1 MNDKEKFK
9 IIEHS
14 TRFDSYQSSKYVQ
27 KEFGGF
33 IAPNYL
39 KNAACS
45 LSRFRHLYAMVPTK
59 RAKKAIEEGKRS
71 QDDYY
76 IPFIAFTTEKD
87 AKGFLTGID
96 SYREELKDVGE
107 YMFFLNVDRK
117 YLPPGTTSSNAYMIK
132 ADETYQIVKF
142 KNEGITVD
150 IDWDRD
156 LPGDYGTLKY
166 PILKFIIDGLM
177 DCYPE
182 GSRLIPLLHNRGYLG
197 YYVSLVSSLLSE
209 GISYTPGVGF
219 GCKFFLQPAN
229 FGLDEVR
236 KNGLAH
242 GTSLYST
249 SYSDSNSSN
258 VLQDPRVVSL
268 EYSCYLCPLPEKY
281 WGYSPSPLH
290 FAKDLV
296 GDVLS
301 EGEVDNLIPGHAYL
315 VRDVTSQNIP
325 LLTDHGYSVYLYLGE
340 LDNKQISPK
349 AKPILF
355 RPRIEAIRDKNKW
368 EPDEFNVVPTLG
380 ISYIESLGVSPI
392 SHFGSVQWANKQ
404 IDWFN
409 TIPEYKDDLD
419 HTEQKLTDKYVKFKN
434 YPAHLIPNKSERDK
448 KSTNNRR
455 RGLFIL
461 LGLVDSGIDTSKEVS
476 EGYPWETYKNDKSS
490 ESDKLWRLGLSDRS
504 VPDRYSCPGR
514 NKQGA
519 LMGFLI
525 NLVDYFSSKTVE
537 YFPCMERDIIIRSEV
552 ESRIQPTFCPIRAE
566 YSKTKTLL
574 INNKDVFPEK
584 RALRNAKESNFSA
597 SLKYLLSEEFQEEDY
612 KLLAEKFPSNS
623 HTRAIGTFEVME
635 LGLKAKNNTP
645 TTKFFNLGKL
655 FNNDLSSSELTKIV
669 QDKILEMAVVPPGYS
684 AISFTFKGAISLYF
698 DDNNIDDWFIKAIP
712 VMNFIGFLPVYSGK
726 VFTPGSQLGDIA
738 LEVLFFGHLIYLG
751 VDYSREL
758 DQLCMDMKYF
768 GWNKTKTK
776 YKIKD
781 TIINKFIR
789 DLKDSFLIENPSY
802 LTKEYMRS
810 LITER
815 KIEENL
821 NKVYKSGLVGGN

>member
-9 IIEHS
+9 LIEHS
-14 TRFDSYQSSKYVQ
+14 THFDSYQSSKYVQ

-45 LSRFRHLYAMVPTK
+45 LSRFRHLYAIVPTK
-59 RAKKAIEEGKRS
+59 QAKKAIEEGKRS

-96 SYREELKDVGE
+96 SYREELKEDIGE
-107 YMFFLNVDRK
+107 TMFFRNVDRK
-117 YLPPGTTSSNAYMIK
+117 YLPPGTTSSDAYKIR
-132 ADETYQIVKF
+132 ANETYQIVKF
-142 KNEGITVD
+142 KNEGIIVD
-150 IDWDRD
+150 IDWNREP
-156 LPGDYGTLKY
+156 LENYGTLKS
-166 PILKFIIDGLM
+166 PNLKFIIDGLM
-177 DCYPE
+177 DYYPE

-229 FGLDEVR
+229 FGLGEVNR
-236 KNGLAH
+236 NGLAY

-249 SYSDSNSSN
+249 SYSDSNSSD

-296 GDVLS
+296 GDILS

-355 RPRIEAIRDKNKW
+355 RPRIEAIRNKSTW
-368 EPDEFNVVPTLG
+368 EPDELNVVPTLG
-380 ISYIESLGVSPI
+380 ISYIESLGVNPI
-392 SHFGSVQWANKQ
+392 SYFRSVQWANMQ
-404 IDWFN
+404 LNWYN
-409 TIPEYKDDLD
+409 TLPEYEDDID
-419 HTEQKLTDKYVKFKN
+419 HTEQELPDKYVELKN
-434 YPAHLIPNKSERDK
+434 YPVCLIPNKSERDK
-448 KSTNNRR
+448 KSINNRR
-455 RGLFIL
+455 RGLFLL
-461 LGLVDSGIDTSKEVS
+461 LGLVDSGIDTSNEVP
-476 EGYPWETYKNDKSS
+476 EGDPWETYKNDESEKS
-490 ESDKLWRLGLSDRS
+490 ENLWRLRLSDRS
-504 VPDRYSCPGR
+504 IPDKYSCPGR

-519 LMGFLI
+519 LTGFRI
-525 NLVDYFSSKTVE
+525 NSVDYSSSKTVE
-537 YFPCMERDIIIRSEV
+537 YFPCMERDIDISSEA

-574 INNKDVFPEK
+574 INNRDVFPEK

-597 SLKYLLSEEFQEEDY
+597 SLKYLLSEEFQEKDY
-612 KLLAEKFPSNS
+612 ELLAEKFPSNS

-635 LGLKAKNNTP
+635 LGLKAKNGIP

-655 FNNDLSSSELTKIV
+655 FNNDLSSSELTEIV
-669 QDKILEMAVVPPGYS
+669 QNKILEMAVVPPGYS
-684 AISFTFKGAISLYF
+684 GISFTFKGVISLYF
-698 DDNNIDDWFIKAIP
+698 NNNIDDWFIKAIP
-712 VMNFIGFLPVYSGK
+712 VMNFIGFLPVYSSK

-751 VDYSREL
+751 VDYSKEKG
-758 DQLCMDMKYF
+758 QFCMDMKYF

-789 DLKDSFLIENPSY
+789 DLKDSFFD
-802 LTKEYMRS
+802 
-810 LITER
+810 
-815 KIEENL
+815 
-821 NKVYKSGLVGGN
+821 

>member
-33 IAPNYL
+33 MAPNYL

-59 RAKKAIEEGKRS
+59 QAKKAIEEGKRS

-87 AKGFLTGID
+87 AKGFLAGID
-96 SYREELKDVGE
+96 SYREELKEGIGE
-107 YMFFLNVDRK
+107 AMFFHKVDRK
-117 YLPPGTTSSNAYMIK
+117 YLPPETTSLGAYKTK
-132 ADETYQIVKF
+132 ASETYQIVKF
-142 KNEGITVD
+142 KNEGITID
-150 IDWDRD
+150 IDWNREH
-156 LPGDYGTLKY
+156 LEVFRIYKT

-177 DCYPE
+177 DYYPE
-182 GSRLIPLLHNRGYLG
+182 GSHLIPLLHNRGYSS

-209 GISYTPGVGF
+209 GISYTPGIGF

-229 FGLDEVR
+229 FGLEEVR
-236 KNGLAH
+236 KNGLAF
-242 GTSLYST
+242 GIFINST
-249 SYSDSNSSN
+249 SFSNLNSSTI
-258 VLQDPRVVSL
+258 LQDPRVVSL

-290 FAKDLV
+290 FSKDLI

-355 RPRIEAIRDKNKW
+355 KPRIEATEGKNLW
-368 EPDEFNVVPTLG
+368 EPDELNTVSTLG
-380 ISYIESLGVSPI
+380 ISYIESLGVNPI
-392 SHFGSVQWANKQ
+392 SYFRSIQWANKQ
-404 IDWFN
+404 IDWYN
-409 TIPEYKDDLD
+409 TIPEDEDDID
-419 HTEQKLTDKYVKFKN
+419 HTERELTNKHFIKFKN
-434 YPAHLIPNKSERDK
+434 YPAYLIPNKSKRDK
-448 KSTNNRR
+448 KSINNRR

-461 LGLVDSGIDTSKEVS
+461 LGLVDSGIDTSKEVPG
-476 EGYPWETYKNDKSS
+476 GYPWEIYKNDESS
-490 ESDKLWRLGLSDRS
+490 ESNRLQRLQLLGLGA
-504 VPDRYSCPGR
+504 PDRYSSPGR

-519 LMGFLI
+519 LTGFRI
-525 NLVDYFSSKTVE
+525 NSVDYFGEMIE
-537 YFPCMERDIIIRSEV
+537 YFPCMETAINIRSEA
-552 ESRIQPTFCPIRAE
+552 ESRIQPTFCPVRAE
-566 YSKTKTLL
+566 YSKIFL
-574 INNKDVFPEK
+574 INKEVFPEK
-584 RALRNAKESNFSA
+584 RALKIAKESNFST

-612 KLLAEKFPSNS
+612 KLLAEKFPLNS

-635 LGLKAKNNTP
+635 LGLKAKNGIP

-655 FNNDLSSSELTKIV
+655 FNNDLSSGELTKIV
-669 QDKILEMAVVPPGYS
+669 QNKILEVAVKPLDYS
-684 AISFTFKGAISLYF
+684 SNIFTSKGATSLYF
-698 DDNNIDDWFIKAIP
+698 NNDVDDWFIKSIP
-712 VMNFIGFLPVYSGK
+712 VMNFIGFLPVYSSK
-726 VFTPGSQLGDIA
+726 VFTSGSQLGDIA
-738 LEVLFFGHLIYLG
+738 LEVLLFGHLIYLG
-751 VDYSREL
+751 VNYSKEL
-758 DQLCMDMKYF
+758 DQFYMNMKYF
-768 GWNKTKTK
+768 SWNRTKTK

-781 TIINKFIR
+781 DIINKFIQ
-789 DLKDSFLIENPSY
+789 DLKDSFLIEDPSY
-802 LTKEYMRS
+802 LTKEYMRG